1 MAAPFTGCTMTKSTK
16 KAALADLAP
25 SQDELTPYDKEHFTL
40 YIELMDAIDCG
51 ALIDELC
58 TDVLHIDP
66 NADRDRAVKCLES
79 HIVRARWF
87 TTMDGLKHLVSNPR
101 A

>member
-1 MAAPFTGCTMTKSTK
+1 MTKNTRK
-16 KAALADLAP
+16 TALADLAP
-25 SQDELTPYDKEHFTL
+25 TKDELTPYDKEHFTL
-40 YIELMDAIDCG
+40 YIQLMDAIDCG

-58 TDVLHIDP
+58 TEVLHIDP
-66 NADRDRAVKCLES
+66 NTDRDRAVKCLES